1 MGERTEKKREGKH
14 TWGLVP
20 GPITHFT
27 YFKRK
32 KQKTTK
38 KEKKDK
44 KCK

>member
-14 TWGLVP
+14 TW

-38 KEKKDK
+38 KEER
-44 KCK
+44 